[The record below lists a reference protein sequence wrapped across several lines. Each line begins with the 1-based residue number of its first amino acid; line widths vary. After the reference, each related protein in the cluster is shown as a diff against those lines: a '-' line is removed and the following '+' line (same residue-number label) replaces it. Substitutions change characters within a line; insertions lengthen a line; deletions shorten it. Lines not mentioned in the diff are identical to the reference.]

1 MEPQLDNAQVLT
13 SGTDLAENF
22 NLEGNISTK
31 LYLEN
36 FSRHILD
43 SFSEIGPS

>member
-22 NLEGNISTK
+22 NLEGNIFTK
-31 LYLEN
+31 L
-36 FSRHILD
+36 FSTPPQSACHVI
-43 SFSEIGPS
+43 